1 MAACL
6 HTAVNSAPAATPALS
21 VRSRVPADL
30 DDCVAALALV
40 HAHSGYPVNWPAE
53 PAAWLTPP
61 ALLAA
66 WVAERDGRIV
76 GHAALCR
83 SEDGDPAARLWAA
96 RGGGVPAVCVNRLFV
111 APEARGLGG
120 GAALMERA
128 VAQARSRGLHP
139 VLDVVAADPAAA
151 FYARLGWQHL
161 GLVDQ
166 RWGPGQLVS
175 LRCFAAP
182 EPAVRTG

>member
-1 MAACL
+1 MTSDSAA
-6 HTAVNSAPAATPALS
+6 SPALS
-21 VRSRVPADL
+21 VRLRVPADL
-30 DDCVAALALV
+30 DACVGALALV

-53 PAAWLTPP
+53 PADWLTPP
-61 ALLAA
+61 TLLTA

-83 SEDGDPAARLWAA
+83 GEEGDPAPELWAT
-96 RGGGVPAVCVNRLFV
+96 RGGGTPSVCVNRLFL

-128 VAQARSRGLHP
+128 VGEARSRGLHP

-151 FYARLGWQHL
+151 FYARLGWQDL
-161 GLVDQ
+161 GLVNQ
-166 RWGPGQLVS
+166 RWGPDQVVP

-182 EPAVRTG
+182 LSAEPTD

>member
-1 MAACL
+1 M
-6 HTAVNSAPAATPALS
+6 TSAPSASPALAI
-21 VRSRVPADL
+21 RPRTPADL
-30 DDCVAALALV
+30 DACVSALALV
-40 HAHSGYPVNWPAE
+40 HAHSGYPVGWPAE
-53 PAAWLTPP
+53 PAAWLSPP
-61 ALLAA
+61 LLLAA

-83 SEDGDPAARLWAA
+83 GEDGDAAPRLWAA
-96 RGGGVPAVCVNRLFV
+96 RGGTVPAVCVNRLFV

-128 VAQARSRGLHP
+128 VGEARSRGLHP
-139 VLDVVAADPAAA
+139 VLDVVAADPAAV
-151 FYARLGWQHL
+151 FYARLGWQDL

-166 RWGPGQLVS
+166 RWGPDQVVS

-182 EPAVRTG
+182 VSAERTG